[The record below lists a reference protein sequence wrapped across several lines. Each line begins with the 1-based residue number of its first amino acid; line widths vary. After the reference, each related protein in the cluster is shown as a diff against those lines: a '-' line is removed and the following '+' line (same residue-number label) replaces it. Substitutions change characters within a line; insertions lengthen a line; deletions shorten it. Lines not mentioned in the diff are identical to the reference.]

1 MWGRHDDLSN
11 ISEILKYVWT
21 QIAAMGGLCFA
32 MCRRGSSL
40 CPSSM
45 FGCGLEWMVDGGCDG
60 GWCGRVDL
68 DFGSF
73 HSLKLNPFVN
83 KNCV

>member
-45 FGCGLEWMVDGGCDG
+45 FGCGLEWMVDGGWWMRWWMVRARG
-60 GWCGRVDL
+60 
-68 DFGSF
+68 FGF
-73 HSLKLNPFVN
+73 WIFPFVEVEPLR
-83 KNCV
+83 K